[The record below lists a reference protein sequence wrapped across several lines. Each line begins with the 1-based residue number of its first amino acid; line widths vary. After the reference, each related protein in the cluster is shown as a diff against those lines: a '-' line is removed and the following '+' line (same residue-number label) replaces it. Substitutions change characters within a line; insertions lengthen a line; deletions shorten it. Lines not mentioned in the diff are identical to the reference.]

1 MLYPNNGLNI
11 YVGANADGPPGSYTT
26 GAPGIDGD
34 VGGFNQ
40 LMFQLAEHFD
50 PFIQRALISQPRFWY
65 SMIPRG
71 AFPNFEGYQK
81 ETRIFRGGLEH
92 YAGLQEW
99 NAIDPEP
106 SDTNNPCATGA
117 YTTPAYASERLTWSG
132 YKRYWG
138 SDPICS
144 ESLRFVDRAME
155 QLSWILQVGADYGV
169 SLQEVWNRDWLLRT
183 SAVDADRSYL
193 MTSSFV
199 GNSSA
204 ERFYYD
210 PLVKAA
216 DVDDVDA
223 KAALTANKPFIVFKA
238 GVEVEPLNFDVLD
251 ALHQSLDIRCPG
263 SAIGRDGMRNL
274 FGLPV
279 SMYDFERY
287 IKGNNYEL
295 LNWRE
300 SRSEKL
306 ITGLNQD
313 VKTHRG
319 YSMMFDENQLRF
331 KILKVVA
338 DYDSSDF
345 GDVGSDL
352 DGETVIVAVHVPPR
366 VLGRTGENSAKVPED
381 NPEYITAELAV
392 MPILMRDVF
401 TNLMGTALTSLG
413 SETYFGPQ
421 AGLNGKWS
429 WVNIRDRQYNI
440 EGQIGN
446 FLGKF
451 EIFPKPSPNV
461 FHSTSFLYRRCT
473 ESLRSLCPVDN
484 QDVNPDYDASPT
496 DAESYS
502 VTSSDGD
509 TDIMVVSAT
518 LAKRMASLAVGSS
531 VSVTFTNA
539 EDATSLVV
547 TGHCTKTATAPTYHL
562 YINSGVDLADEDP
575 GAGNTGYW
583 VNGGVLTYRNDTAN
597 EVMNITSVALT

>member
-1 MLYPNNGLNI
+1 MVSDTDKNV
-11 YVGANADGPPGSYTT
+11 YVGADADGPPGSYTN

-40 LMFQLAEHFD
+40 LMSQLAEHFD

-65 SMIPRG
+65 NMIPRG
-71 AFPNFEGYQK
+71 AFPNFEGYAK

-92 YAGLQEW
+92 YAGLQDW

-106 SDTNNPCATGA
+106 TDSNNPCETGA
-117 YTTPAYASERLTWSG
+117 YTTPDYAWEHLSWDG

-183 SAVDADRSYL
+183 SSVDADRSYL

-204 ERFYYD
+204 ERFFYD
-210 PLVKAA
+210 PLIKAA

-223 KAALTANKPFIVFKA
+223 KASLTAGRPFIVFEA
-238 GVEVEPLNFDVLD
+238 GVEIEPLNFDVLD

-263 SAIGRDGMRNL
+263 CAVGKDSGRNL

-306 ITGLNQD
+306 ITGLDQGI
-313 VKTHRG
+313 KSHRG

-331 KILKVVA
+331 KILKVVEVYA
-338 DYDSSDF
+338 SEDF
-345 GDVGSDL
+345 GDLGSDL
-352 DGETVIVAVHVPPR
+352 DGKTVVVAEHVAPR
-366 VLGRTGENSAKVPED
+366 VLGRTGESSKKVPED
-381 NPEYITAELAV
+381 NPDYITAELAV

-401 TNLMGTALTSLG
+401 KNLMGTKLNSLG

-421 AGLNGKWS
+421 AGLNGNWS
-429 WVNIRDRQYNI
+429 WVNIRDRLYNI

-461 FHSTSFLYRRCT
+461 FHSTSFLYRRCA
-473 ESLRSLCPVDN
+473 ESIRSLCPIDN
-484 QDVNPDYDASPT
+484 EDVNPDYDASPT
-496 DAESYS
+496 IAESYV
-502 VTSSDGD
+502 VTSSDAT
-509 TDIMVVSAT
+509 TDIMVVTAT
-518 LAKRMASLAVGSS
+518 LAKRTAGLSVGSTIS
-531 VSVTFTNA
+531 TVFTNA
-539 EDATSLVV
+539 VDASTLAV
-547 TGHCTKTATAPTYHL
+547 TGYCTKSASSPSYQL
-562 YINSGVDLADEDP
+562 YINGGIDILAADP
-575 GAGNTGYW
+575 GAGLTGYW
-583 VNGGVLTYRNDTAN
+583 INSGVLTYRNDAAN
-597 EVMNITSVALT
+597 EIMAITSVTLT